1 MTAPTSAAPSE
12 GERLFN
18 EAYRH
23 EEDGDLMR
31 AFQCLLAGARLGD
44 SGCQINLG
52 NFYASGTGTRKDM
65 AAAALWYRKAYRSG
79 ERTGALDL
87 GIDRRNAGRTRSAV
101 IWFKKTISMNDGDA
115 CIQLAKIYMQQ
126 KDGRSAAIS
135 LLERVLPMNRA
146 DISED
151 GKEEAKMLLGKISKQ
166 DVTAGGSGAKR

>member
-23 EEDGDLMR
+23 EQNGDLKR

-52 NFYASGTGTRKDM
+52 NFYSAGIGTRKNM
-65 AAAALWYRKAYRSG
+65 AIAALWYRKAYKNG
-79 ERTGALDL
+79 ERTGALNL
-87 GIDRRNAGRTRSAV
+87 AIDRRNAGRTRSAV
-101 IWFKKTISMNDGDA
+101 IWFKKAIAMNDGDA

-126 KDGRSAAIS
+126 KDGRSAAIG
-135 LLERVLPMNRA
+135 LLKQVMQMNRA

-151 GKEEAKMLLGKISKQ
+151 GKEEAKLLLREISKQ
-166 DVTAGGSGAKR
+166 DVKAIQSGAKR